1 MAMPIVA
8 RSETA
13 SEWSGGWWSR
23 ARHCPSPNFGSR
35 PKGVETSLAVVH
47 SISLPPGMYGGD
59 EVERFF
65 LNQLDVSAH
74 PYFDRLRDVCV
85 SAHFFIRRDG
95 RCIQFVSCAERA
107 WHAGVSSWRGRS
119 NCNDYSVGIELEGLE
134 GQVFEPVQY
143 RSLCDLLRALAGA
156 GCCLDVA
163 GHEHVAAGR
172 KADPGAGFDWPRL
185 MTTLGWPERCFPE
198 VVIQRS

>member
-1 MAMPIVA
+1 M
-8 RSETA
+8 
-13 SEWSGGWWSR
+13 
-23 ARHCPSPNFGSR
+23 
-35 PKGVETSLAVVH
+35 H
-47 SISLPPGMYGGD
+47 SISLPPGVYGGD

-134 GQVFEPVQY
+134 GQVFEPAQY
-143 RSLCDLLRALAGA
+143 RSLCDLLQALAGA